1 MPSPDLRP
9 GMHSTSSST
18 DFARTAVMIFS
29 APYTTFGSISY
40 PLFSSHPHNLPFK
53 THNLSA
59 TSINRLYRECSGR
72 KPPWRVDAVLGLST
86 CDRVLEWVF
95 GSDPP
100 CSQSAEHFCMSCQD
114 TALSREVRLQ
124 SPVTPH
130 MSAAEHDAV
139 RPRKHVKIASE
150 HDVIDFRLRQ

>member
-1 MPSPDLRP
+1 VPSPDLRP

-29 APYTTFGSISY
+29 ARYTTFGSISY

-86 CDRVLEWVF
+86 CDRVLVGLHKLAPSVRPSALLGRPGVLS
-95 GSDPP
+95 GSV
-100 CSQSAEHFCMSCQD
+100 CY
-114 TALSREVRLQ
+114 
-124 SPVTPH
+124 PVTGNPEPGRATRAI
-130 MSAAEHDAV
+130 S
-139 RPRKHVKIASE
+139 
-150 HDVIDFRLRQ
+150 RLVGSIGKPILCG